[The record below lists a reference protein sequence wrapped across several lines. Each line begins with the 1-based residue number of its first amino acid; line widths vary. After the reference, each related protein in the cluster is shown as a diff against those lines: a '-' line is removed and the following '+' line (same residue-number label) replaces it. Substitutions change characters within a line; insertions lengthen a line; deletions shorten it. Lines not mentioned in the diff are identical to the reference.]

1 MMGMTTAVTQCHG
14 IAYRRTRCRA
24 MRLHLEVSD
33 PLRIRLASRGWI
45 IEPEYALEELA
56 GFL

>member
-1 MMGMTTAVTQCHG
+1 MKGTMTAVTQCHG

-33 PLRIRLASRGWI
+33 PLRIRLASRGWL
-45 IEPEYALEELA
+45 IEPGCALEELA
-56 GFL
+56 DFL